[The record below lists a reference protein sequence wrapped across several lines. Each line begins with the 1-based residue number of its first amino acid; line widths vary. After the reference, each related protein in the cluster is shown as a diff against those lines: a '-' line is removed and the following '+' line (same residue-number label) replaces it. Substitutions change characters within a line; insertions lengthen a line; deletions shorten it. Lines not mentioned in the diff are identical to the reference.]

1 MRHRPFSRQ
10 RSATHLAAKILVDV
24 WNCTVASWSQ
34 SVTSSTPFLGFF
46 PANPFAVLIQPGSRC
61 KVILQIFARVLFR
74 ESSSR
79 FISVGRRPTQSE
91 IPASFNCRLVMN
103 IHCSFRVTPQSAQ
116 PSHSGRVRR
125 SILPWA
131 FLLPGFP
138 AIEPFDFPL
147 QKINIRSWLSR
158 RRGFLK
164 FAIDASI
171 PIAFQC
177 RRSFSVLKDP
187 MPGSNFLNRM
197 MPLHLIRSRMNEQ
210 PA

>member
-1 MRHRPFSRQ
+1 M
-10 RSATHLAAKILVDV
+10 
-24 WNCTVASWSQ
+24 
-34 SVTSSTPFLGFF
+34 
-46 PANPFAVLIQPGSRC
+46 IQPGSRF

-79 FISVGRRPTQSE
+79 FISVGRRPIQSE

-103 IHCSFRVTPQSAQ
+103 IRCSFRVTPQSAQ

-138 AIEPFDFPL
+138 AIEPFDLPL

-164 FAIDASI
+164 CAIDASK
-171 PIAFQC
+171 PIAFQKSSILQ
-177 RRSFSVLKDP
+177 RFE
-187 MPGSNFLNRM
+187 GSNAWPKLSQPDDAFAS
-197 MPLHLIRSRMNEQ
+197 HSIQNE
-210 PA
+210 